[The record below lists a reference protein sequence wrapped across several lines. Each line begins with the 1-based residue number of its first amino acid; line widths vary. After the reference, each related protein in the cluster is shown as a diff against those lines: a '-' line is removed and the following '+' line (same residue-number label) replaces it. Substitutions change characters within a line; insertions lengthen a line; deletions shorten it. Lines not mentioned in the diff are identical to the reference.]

1 MEYSELIQRRYSAR
15 SFAADPISEHDL
27 HLILEAG
34 RLAPTACN
42 NQPQRILA
50 VKSPE
55 GMALLKKCTE
65 CHFNAPAALIV
76 CYDKSA
82 CWKRPFDGHDSGD
95 IDASIVT
102 TQMMLEAA
110 NLGIGTTWVM
120 YFIPEAVKTEFDL
133 PDSWEPTA
141 ILVMGHPSEKCAPSG
156 MHGSRKELR
165 ETVRFI

>member
-1 MEYSELIQRRYSAR
+1 MEYSELIQNRYSAR
-15 SFAADPISEHDL
+15 SFTTEPIADQDL
-27 HLILEAG
+27 QQILEAG
-34 RLAPTACN
+34 RFAPTACN

-50 VKSPE
+50 VSSPE
-55 GMALLKKCTE
+55 GMALLRKCTE

-76 CYDKSA
+76 CYDKTA
-82 CWKRPFDGHDSGD
+82 CWKRPFDGHNSGD

-102 TQMMLEAA
+102 THMMLEAA
-110 NLGIGTTWVM
+110 DLGIGTTWVM

-156 MHGSRKELR
+156 MHFSRKELR
-165 ETVRFI
+165 ETVQFI